1 MFIPVFGNFWDIV
14 FYILLYAIIIGV
26 TFWFIVALVRFI
38 KADRKNVKDYKKRR
52 IFLIISAVLFV
63 IVVLPIVA
71 LMILLALAIANM

>member
-14 FYILLYAIIIGV
+14 FYIILYTIIIGV
-26 TFWFIVALVRFI
+26 TVWFIVSLVRFI
-38 KADRKNVKDYKKRR
+38 KADRKNVEDYKKRR
-52 IFLIISAVLFV
+52 LFLIISAVLFV

>member
-14 FYILLYAIIIGV
+14 FYIILYTIIIGV
-26 TFWFIVALVRFI
+26 TVWFIVSLVRFI
-38 KADRKNVKDYKKRR
+38 KADRKKVEDFNKRR
-52 IFLIISAVLFV
+52 LFLIISAVLFV

>member
-14 FYILLYAIIIGV
+14 FYILLYTIIIGV
-26 TFWFIVALVRFI
+26 TVWFIVSLVRFI

-52 IFLIISAVLFV
+52 LFLIISAVLFV